1 MDITTLVI
9 TLGLVF
15 FITGSLVIGWALLR
29 IIGD

>member
-1 MDITTLVI
+1 MDIATLVI

-15 FITGSLVIGWALLR
+15 FITGLLVIGWALLR